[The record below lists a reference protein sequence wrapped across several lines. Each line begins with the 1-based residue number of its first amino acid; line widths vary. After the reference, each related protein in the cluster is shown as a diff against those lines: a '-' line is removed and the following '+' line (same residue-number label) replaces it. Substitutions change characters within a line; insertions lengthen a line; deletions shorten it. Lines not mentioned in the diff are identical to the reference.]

1 MTSASLNRRLTV
13 RVVSTDNITS
23 IGTLI
28 DLHYW

>member
-1 MTSASLNRRLTV
+1 
-13 RVVSTDNITS
+13 VSTDNITS